1 MDTNHFVKQAE
12 AFLTELEREHYLVGA
27 GRKEQLEIA
36 AIFDRYPELFSR
48 EAVQARLQEQ
58 AGTTDPVAAR
68 VLAGF
73 AADGYLEDTVKAL
86 SEEITN
92 RELAATVAWDGE
104 ELPYRQVRTV
114 LAQEPDQTRRHDLH
128 RRQLA
133 VTAQQH
139 DLRAERLQRLHGE
152 AASLGFAGYTA
163 LYETLKGLELPALAE
178 AMSLLLEQTE
188 AAYARRL
195 EEALIAAGV
204 APNSADTS
212 DVVYCFR
219 AAQFDRY
226 FPADEMVRSLQ
237 RTMSGLGL
245 VVKGDDF
252 GFILDLEPRPQK
264 SPRAFCATVRVPDEV
279 YLVIKP
285 QGGSDDYDSFFH
297 EAGHATH
304 YSRIAPDAPWPL
316 RHLGDSDITESYA
329 FLFHYLV
336 HNPRWL
342 RDVLGLPLSAAE
354 EFHRFTLFK
363 KTWFLR
369 RYAAKLHY
377 ELTLHAGDPAQ
388 TCQAYV
394 DTLAEV
400 LQVEIAPEN
409 SLADVDDGFY
419 VAQYLRAWIFEAM
432 LRRFLEEEL
441 GEAWWQNR
449 DAGWFLRDGWRRG
462 QALPLPAL
470 AREIGYERLDA
481 RPLVEELLGA

>member
-1 MDTNHFVKQAE
+1 MDSEEFIEQAE

-36 AIFDRYPELFSR
+36 AIFDRYPQLFSR
-48 EAVQARLQEQ
+48 EAVAACLQEQ
-58 AGTTDPVAAR
+58 AGAADPVAAR
-68 VLAGF
+68 YLAAF
-73 AADGYLEDTVKAL
+73 AADGYLEQAVKAL

-92 RELAATVAWDGE
+92 RELAATVEWDGE
-104 ELPYRQVRTV
+104 ALPYRQVRTV
-114 LAQEPDQTRRHDLH
+114 LAQEPDQARRHGLH
-128 RRQLA
+128 CRQLA
-133 VTAQQH
+133 VTARQH
-139 DLRAERLQRLHGE
+139 DLRAGRFRRLHQE
-152 AASLGFAGYTA
+152 AVSLGFENYTA
-163 LYETLKGLELPALAE
+163 LCETLKGLELPALAE
-178 AMSLLLEQTE
+178 AMGLLLEQTE
-188 AAYARRL
+188 AAYAGRL
-195 EEALIAAGV
+195 EEALLAAGV
-204 APNSADTS
+204 TPDTADVS
-212 DVVYCFR
+212 DILYCFR

-226 FPADEMVRSLQ
+226 FPADEMGRSLH

-245 VVKGDDF
+245 VKGDDF
-252 GFILDLEPRPQK
+252 GFILDLEPRPKK
-264 SPRAFCATVRVPDEV
+264 SPRAFCAAVRVPDEV

-304 YSRIAPDAPWPL
+304 YSRIAPDVPWPL
-316 RHLGDSDITESYA
+316 RRLGDSDITESYA

-342 RDVLGLPLSAAE
+342 RDVLGLPLSVAE
-354 EFHRFTLFK
+354 EFRRFALFK

-369 RYAAKLHY
+369 RYAAKLRY
-377 ELTLHAGDPAQ
+377 ELILHEGDPAE

-394 DTLAEV
+394 DTLTEA

-441 GEAWWQNR
+441 GEAWWGNR
-449 DAGWFLRDGWRRG
+449 DAGWFLRDAWRRG
-462 QALPLPAL
+462 QALPLTAL
-470 AREIGYERLDA
+470 AREIGYDRLDA
-481 RPLVEELLGA
+481 RPLVEELLELG

>member
-1 MDTNHFVKQAE
+1 MDTEQFIKQAE
-12 AFLTELEREHYLVGA
+12 AFLSEIEREFYLVGA

-36 AIFDRYPELFSR
+36 AIFDRYPGLFSR

-58 AGTTDPVAAR
+58 AGAVDPVAAR
-68 VLAGF
+68 YLAGF
-73 AADGYLEDTVKAL
+73 AADGYLEDAVKAL

-104 ELPYRQVRTV
+104 ELPYRQVRSV

-139 DLRAERLQRLHGE
+139 DRRAERLQRLHGE
-152 AASLGFAGYTA
+152 ATSLGFSGYTP

-178 AMSLLLEQTE
+178 TMRLLLKQTE
-188 AAYARRL
+188 AAYAGRL
-195 EEALIAAGV
+195 EDTLIAARV
-204 APNSADTS
+204 APDAADTS
-212 DVVYCFR
+212 DIVYCFR

-226 FPADEMVRSLQ
+226 FPADEMARSLQ

-245 VVKGDDF
+245 VKGDDF
-252 GFILDLEPRPQK
+252 GFILDIEPRPKK
-264 SPRAFCATVRVPDEV
+264 SPRAFCASVRVPDEV

-285 QGGSDDYDSFFH
+285 QGGSDDYDGFFH

-304 YSRIAPDAPWPL
+304 YSRIAPDVPWPL
-316 RHLGDSDITESYA
+316 RCLGDTDITETYA

-342 RDVLGLPLSAAE
+342 RDVLGIPLSAAE
-354 EFHRFTLFK
+354 EFRRFVLFK

-369 RYAAKLHY
+369 RYAAKLRY
-377 ELTLHAGDPAQ
+377 ELTLHEGDPAE
-388 TCQAYV
+388 TCEAYV
-394 DTLAEV
+394 DTLAEA
-400 LQVEIAPEN
+400 LQVQIAPEN
-409 SLADVDDGFY
+409 SLADVDNGLY

-432 LRRFLEEEL
+432 LRRFLEREF
-441 GEAWWQNR
+441 GEAWWNSR
-449 DAGWFLRDGWRRG
+449 DAGWFLRDGWWRG
-462 QALPLPAL
+462 QAQPLTAL
-470 AREIGYERLDA
+470 AREIGYDRLDA
-481 RPLVEELLGA
+481 RPLVEELLGLW